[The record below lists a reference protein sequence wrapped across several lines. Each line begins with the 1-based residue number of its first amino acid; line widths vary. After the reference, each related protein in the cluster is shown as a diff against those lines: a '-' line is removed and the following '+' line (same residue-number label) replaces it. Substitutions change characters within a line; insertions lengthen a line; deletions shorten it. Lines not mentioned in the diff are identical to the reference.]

1 MFQLKQKVIKPIH
14 KLSIKQKTTQFYEKK
29 MKKNQHTNNARTSN
43 NLINNSWSDEA
54 AVYAKPPVKPIS
66 RLIEVQLW
74 CSFGFAQPSVDP
86 HSTWRRTVYLHIY
99 ILQEMLHTRGNDI
112 NEWVYLKYFLNFN
125 NNPST
130 YLFQNKL

>member
-1 MFQLKQKVIKPIH
+1 MQTLKKLKRLFPIKTKSH
-14 KLSIKQKTTQFYEKK
+14 QTDSLTLDKIKNYTVLR
-29 MKKNQHTNNARTSN
+29 KKNQQTNNARTSN
-43 NLINNSWSDEA
+43 SIINNSWSDEA

-86 HSTWRRTVYLHIY
+86 HRTWRRTVYLHNIY

-112 NEWVYLKYFLNFN
+112 NEWVYFIFSKF
-125 NNPST
+125 
-130 YLFQNKL
+130 